1 MLSLNSV
8 IGESIRD
15 IRKEKHLT
23 LRQVSKKAS
32 IALGHLSDVE
42 TGKKNASNELLEAI
56 ARGLDVSISELIGE
70 VYAYLKEQDDKAKA

>member
-1 MLSLNSV
+1 MMSLNSV

-42 TGKKNASNELLEAI
+42 TGKKNASNDLLEAI
-56 ARGLDVSISELIGE
+56 ARGLEVTISDLIGE
-70 VYAYLKEQDDKAKA
+70 VYSYLKEQDAKAKS